1 MATVIIPRMPCVDFK
16 KILAP
21 LPISL
26 EEWAELEDESSA
38 VLTTENYYDKKT
50 YRQEYNDYM
59 KEWDDND

>member
-1 MATVIIPRMPCVDFK
+1 MPCVDFK